1 MTQPMFTERKSAGF
15 HRFHASLF
23 AAALLAGTATAFAA
37 AADESAADPDDPAQ
51 VARGKRVYAAQC
63 GACHGVNLEG
73 QPGWR
78 ERGPDGKLPAPPHD
92 ASGHTWHHPDAQL
105 FDITKRGVAAV
116 AGPGYKTDMRGFGRG
131 FGGTLTD
138 AEIWAVLAYIKS
150 TWPPE
155 IRARQERMNAMQR
168 AMPMPRVSPPPQK

>member
-1 MTQPMFTERKSAGF
+1 MMTETTNAGF
-15 HRFHASLF
+15 RRFQ
-23 AAALLAGTATAFAA
+23 AALLGVALLAATVTGFAA
-37 AADESAADPDDPAQ
+37 AAEPTADPNDAAQ
-51 VARGKRVYAAQC
+51 VARGEKVYAGYC

-92 ASGHTWHHPDAQL
+92 ASGHTWHHSDAQL
-105 FDITKRGVAAV
+105 FDITRRGVAAI
-116 AGPGYKTDMRGFGRG
+116 AGPGYKTDMRGFGRA

-138 AEIWAVLAYIKS
+138 ADIWAVLAYIKS

-155 IRARQERMNAMQR
+155 IRARRDRMDAMQR
-168 AMPMPRVSPPPQK
+168 TMPMPKVSPPPQK